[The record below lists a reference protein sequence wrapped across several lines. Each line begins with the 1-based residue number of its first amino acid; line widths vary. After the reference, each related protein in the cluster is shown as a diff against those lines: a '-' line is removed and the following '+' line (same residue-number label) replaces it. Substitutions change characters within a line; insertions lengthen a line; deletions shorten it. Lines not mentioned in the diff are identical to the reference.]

1 MKRPK
6 VLVLNSSAGIGSRST
21 SKMAA
26 QSYSRGINQQM
37 CSKLFRYSDWLSR
50 YQHLKLEQLACCV
63 NRRHGTNISNII
75 ISRHI
80 SVCHYSLYVLAKF
93 DENRSNLY
101 SL

>member
-37 CSKLFRYSDWLSR
+37 CSKLFDILIGC
-50 YQHLKLEQLACCV
+50 LD
-63 NRRHGTNISNII
+63 IDI
-75 ISRHI
+75 
-80 SVCHYSLYVLAKF
+80 
-93 DENRSNLY
+93 
-101 SL
+101 